1 MDGNLSMK
9 VLVITSEF
17 PPHSWGGVGR
27 YVEQILCHAPQ
38 DVCIDVVNIPSYRIY
53 GGSEVRSDYQDK
65 FDVLH
70 LFDSRYS
77 KSLRKLCIENISEVN
92 FSSRE
97 LARRILDSKIQN
109 YDVIYL
115 QDAFHYFIGKELAK
129 LSDAKLTAALHLP
142 LSSRFS
148 YFDKETSE
156 DVQQILEAALIR
168 DAEKIMVPS
177 EFSKRNLEAIYNFNP
192 SKVQVCPLGVKCVN
206 GDREEY
212 FGPIRIIS
220 IMRMSEQKGLHH
232 YPIILRELN
241 RRGKNFSLKIIGRGP
256 HLEIFRSM
264 IEEMVGNNKL
274 TIISHVEEF
283 EELVKHYQDA
293 DVFLGLSAQETFGM
307 ALLEAMACGCV
318 PIAYEV
324 GAISELL
331 GPGSGGIGVPPYD
344 WHGAVDHI
352 CELDSNRSKLNELS
366 SACMEWAGRYQ
377 WEEHVKI
384 LRNHIWR

>member
-1 MDGNLSMK
+1 MK

-27 YVEQILCHAPQ
+27 YVEQILSHAPQ

-53 GGSEVRSDYQDK
+53 SGSEVGSVHQDK
-65 FDVLH
+65 FNVRH
-70 LFDSRYS
+70 LFDSKYS
-77 KSLRKLCIENISEVN
+77 KSLRKLCVENISEVN
-92 FSSRE
+92 YRSRE
-97 LARRILDSKIQN
+97 LAKQILDSRKQD

-115 QDAFHYFIGKELAK
+115 QDAFHYFIGKALAIIFG
-129 LSDAKLTAALHLP
+129 AKLTAALHLP

-177 EFSKRNLEAIYNFNP
+177 KFSKRNLGAIYNFDP
-192 SKVQVCPLGVKCVN
+192 SKVLVCPLGVQCVN

-232 YPIILRELN
+232 YPIIVRELN
-241 RRGKNFSLKIIGRGP
+241 RRGKKFTLKIIGRGQY
-256 HLEIFRSM
+256 LEYFRCV
-264 IEEMVGNNKL
+264 IEEIVGNNKL
-274 TIISHVEEF
+274 TIISYVEKF

-331 GPGSGGIGVPPYD
+331 GSGSGGIGVPPYD
-344 WHGAVDHI
+344 WHGTVDHI

-366 SACMEWAGRYQ
+366 SACMEWAGSYR
-377 WEEHVKI
+377 WEEHVKF